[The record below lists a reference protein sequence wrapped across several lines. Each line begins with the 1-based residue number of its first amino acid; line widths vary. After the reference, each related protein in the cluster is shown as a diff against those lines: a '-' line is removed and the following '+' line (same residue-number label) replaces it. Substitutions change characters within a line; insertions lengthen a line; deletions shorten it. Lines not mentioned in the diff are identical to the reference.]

1 MHQIRPD
8 ELAKHLLRNEW
19 EHLSAAERKV
29 IEDVLARVKVGRDVD
44 HDVTVERTF
53 GQRAA
58 DAIATFGG
66 SWTFIGLFV
75 AVLIVW
81 VLLNVVIL
89 RRPYQ
94 PFDPYPFIFLN
105 LLLSMVAALQA
116 PVIMMSQNRQASRD
130 REAAANDYA
139 VNLKAELEIRKLQ
152 EKMDLLIEE
161 VRQFRAA
168 PP

>member
-94 PFDPYPFIFLN
+94 PFDPYPCIFLN

-139 VNLKAELEIRKLQ
+139 VNLKAELEIRMLQ

>member
-139 VNLKAELEIRKLQ
+139 VNLKAELEIRMLQ